1 MNHNCNFFFLHELSW
16 CASSDVL
23 IQWRIFHMNHNCNFF
38 LHLRVSW
45 CAYSDVLIEWRFLY
59 KYHTYNVYVLHEL
72 SGCASSDFLIQW
84 RIFHKNRICNS
95 FVLHELSWCAYS
107 DFRLVSIWIVNS
119 WVWPKIL
126 LHILHSK
133 ILTFPWTILMCLSL
147 DWLVENFFSQFPH
160 LNFLDE
166 SISTFKRWLW
176 KLFRGAL
183 LFSWCYFP
191 KPFIYNLTRN
201 VIDFGK

>member
-1 MNHNCNFFFLHELSW
+1 
-16 CASSDVL
+16 
-23 IQWRIFHMNHNCNFF
+23 MNHNCNFF

-72 SGCASSDFLIQW
+72 SGCASSDFLIKW

-126 LHILHSK
+126 LFKNFDFPMNNSYVFVFGLIGWKFLVAIFTCEFFRWIHFNIQKMTVK
-133 ILTFPWTILMCLSL
+133 IVSWSFTFQLM
-147 DWLVENFFSQFPH
+147 
-160 LNFLDE
+160 
-166 SISTFKRWLW
+166 
-176 KLFRGAL
+176 
-183 LFSWCYFP
+183 LFSEAFYLQS
-191 KPFIYNLTRN
+191 N
-201 VIDFGK
+201 

>member
-84 RIFHKNRICNS
+84 RIFPRIAFVIPLS
-95 FVLHELSWCAYS
+95 FMNCLDVLTQISDWFLYELLIHEFDQKFCYIYCIQKFWLPHEQFLCVC
-107 DFRLVSIWIVNS
+107 LWI
-119 WVWPKIL
+119 
-126 LHILHSK
+126 
-133 ILTFPWTILMCLSL
+133 
-147 DWLVENFFSQFPH
+147 DWLKISFRNFH
-160 LNFLDE
+160 IMNFLDE

>member
-72 SGCASSDFLIQW
+72 SGCACSDFLIQW

-119 WVWPKIL
+119 WVWQKIL

-147 DWLVENFFSQFPH
+147 DWLVENFFSQFSH
-160 LNFLDE
+160 NEFFRWIHFNIQKMTVKIV
-166 SISTFKRWLW
+166 SWSFTFQLM
-176 KLFRGAL
+176 
-183 LFSWCYFP
+183 LFSEAFYLQS
-191 KPFIYNLTRN
+191 N
-201 VIDFGK
+201 